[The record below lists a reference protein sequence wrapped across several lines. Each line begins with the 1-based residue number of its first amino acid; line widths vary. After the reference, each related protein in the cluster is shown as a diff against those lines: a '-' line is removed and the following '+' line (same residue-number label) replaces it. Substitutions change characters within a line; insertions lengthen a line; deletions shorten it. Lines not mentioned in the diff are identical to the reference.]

1 MNLATNGVK
10 FSPDN
15 SSITITCKYVK
26 HTIRN
31 KAVFGKIQISVT
43 DQGVGIKKED
53 QAKLFTLFGFID
65 TTKEMNT
72 QGVGLG
78 LHICQK
84 IARHFGGQVVCESE
98 YGQGAT
104 FTFRFQLSDPAE
116 AKDPNLVP
124 RCKNPLERVYP
135 KFPLVGPGAKRIL
148 VADDQ
153 LFNVN
158 ALCHLLEV
166 AGPAGIK
173 AAVDKAADGVQ
184 AVERAREALEGGG
197 PAYGLVFMDCAM
209 PEMSGYEA
217 TEAIRELHREHGA
230 AQPMVV
236 AQTGHCEAS
245 FVEKAFRYGMDE
257 VLPKPLNDK
266 VVRQILAEALEQ

>member
-1 MNLATNGVK
+1 VTLVLNFEGFEEQDYFICSDKQRLQQVLMNLATNGVK

-84 IARHFGGQVVCESE
+84 IARHFGGQVVCDSE
-98 YGQGAT
+98 YGQGAK
-104 FTFRFQLSDPAE
+104 FTFEFQLSDPS
-116 AKDPNLVP
+116 LVQSSEEFE
-124 RCKNPLERVYP
+124 RCKNPIAKVYP
-135 KFPLVGPGAKRIL
+135 KFPIQGEGRKRIL
-148 VADDQ
+148 IVDDQ
-153 LFNVN
+153 DFNLN
-158 ALCHLLEV
+158 ALQVLICLSSIPGIDESIDRAKNGLL
-166 AGPAGIK
+166 
-173 AAVDKAADGVQ
+173 AVDQVTQ
-184 AVERAREALEGGG
+184 ILEDSGEI
-197 PAYGLVFMDCAM
+197 YGLIFMDLDM
-209 PEMSGYEA
+209 PVLNGFKA
-217 TEAIRELHREHGA
+217 TERIRKLYRDRG
-230 AQPMVV
+230 V
-236 AQTGHCEAS
+236 
-245 FVEKAFRYGMDE
+245 
-257 VLPKPLNDK
+257 
-266 VVRQILAEALEQ
+266 